1 MNIKLDDLELVKRE
15 DKDGVIL
22 ETRSI
27 INVTLS
33 NRRQVYE
40 IKVPGYDGS
49 VFQDFGRYPVTIV
62 VEGLLTGPNSKN
74 TFKDLSSKFRLGKPV
89 QFVSDIPSITEVSEV
104 VIESFR
110 AAIVSSSPTSYWYI
124 LVLKEHKSV
133 KQEEKEAP
141 SQEETAKEETES
153 MIKEVYDMIRK
164 EKGK

>member
-1 MNIKLDDLELVKRE
+1 MVNIKLDDLELVKRVDE
-15 DKDGVIL
+15 EGVML

-27 INVTLS
+27 INVALS
-33 NRRQVYE
+33 NRRQVNE
-40 IKVPGYDGS
+40 IKIPGYDGS

-74 TFKDLSSKFRLGKPV
+74 TFKDLDSKFRLGKPV

-133 KQEEKEAP
+133 VQEEKEAP
-141 SQEETAKEETES
+141 SQEETAKEETDS
-153 MIKEVYDMIRK
+153 MIKETYDKVR
-164 EKGK
+164 KGK

>member
-1 MNIKLDDLELVKRE
+1 MLNIKLDDLELVKRVDE
-15 DKDGVIL
+15 EGVIL

-27 INVTLS
+27 INVALS
-33 NRRQVYE
+33 NRRKVNE
-40 IKVPGYDGS
+40 IKIPGYDGS

-74 TFKDLSSKFRLGKPV
+74 TFKDLDSKFRLGKPL

-133 KQEEKEAP
+133 VQEEEEAP
-141 SQEETAKEETES
+141 SQEETAKEETDA
-153 MIKEVYDMIRK
+153 MIKEAYDKVR
-164 EKGK
+164 KGK

>member
-1 MNIKLDDLELVKRE
+1 MLNIKLDDLELVKRE

-74 TFKDLSSKFRLGKPV
+74 TFKDLNSKFREGKPV

-104 VIESFR
+104 IIESFR
-110 AAIVSSSPTSYWYI
+110 AVIVSSSPTSYWYI

-133 KQEEKEAP
+133 KQEEREVP
-141 SQEETAKEETES
+141 SQEETAKEETDS
-153 MIKEVYDMIRK
+153 MIKEVYDMVRK
-164 EKGK
+164 VK